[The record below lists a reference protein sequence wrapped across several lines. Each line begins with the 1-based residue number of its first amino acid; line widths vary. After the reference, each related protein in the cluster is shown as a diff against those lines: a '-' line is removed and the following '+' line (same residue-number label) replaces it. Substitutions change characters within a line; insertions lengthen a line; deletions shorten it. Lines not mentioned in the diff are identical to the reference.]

1 MSIIHRT
8 ISRSKNVPASYEIG
22 QEVIIKPVSEQSL
35 SLRDTSILPYAGQT
49 GTISNYHWIAPPTG
63 AVFYLYTVRIGNSNR
78 EIVLYED
85 EITHVSKMTPKSLKV
100 KGR

>member
-1 MSIIHRT
+1 M
-8 ISRSKNVPASYEIG
+8 PATYEIG

-35 SLRDTSILPYAGQT
+35 SLRDASILSYAGQT

-63 AVFYLYTVRIGNSNR
+63 ELFYLYTVRINKSNK

-85 EITHVSKMTPKSLKV
+85 EITLVSKTSHGSLKAR
-100 KGR
+100 GR